1 MLAGRCWMP
10 ATVCGSARVR
20 YDKTTDA
27 ISDRSPHKYAGYL
40 TPLLPIAAASP
51 DCQPRPL
58 ATPKTTPTFP
68 IYQATIQNTDEDT
81 TKMHRQIKRGMLYN
95 VGKFVLFILN
105 GQIFLEVIWSFFF
118 TKLRCQI
125 QFWQPIP
132 IHKFH
137 RHNFS

>member
-1 MLAGRCWMP
+1 MAEIVLRNSYWPLDALHCVPLLR
-10 ATVCGSARVR
+10 RVR

-68 IYQATIQNTDEDT
+68 IYQGTIQNT
-81 TKMHRQIKRGMLYN
+81 G
-95 VGKFVLFILN
+95 
-105 GQIFLEVIWSFFF
+105 
-118 TKLRCQI
+118 
-125 QFWQPIP
+125 
-132 IHKFH
+132 
-137 RHNFS
+137 